1 MNHKFEM
8 KEGEIDNQKL
18 KEVTSRPRYPDDY
31 QFAQSL
37 LSGDSKSW
45 DRFYNEFRKK
55 LESYI
60 NRKYPNFFS
69 PLAVE
74 EICDGVGKRL
84 MGNDF
89 KAIRDYRGECTFSSY
104 ITKATE
110 WEIKD
115 WLRKHSEELLN
126 EPMDSINE
134 NDISFKSKETYHN
147 IHSIEERE
155 EIPEPIKSL
164 SDDLRWAFLLRYYD
178 YFGFPLDEIRLLAK
192 KKGVSIGSITSKIIK
207 FLEPEGED
215 ILHSQREKQK
225 ALQMRIQ
232 KLCFEIH
239 KLDIKEHQ
247 LLADEEYSKSYNND
261 EEQTKKTMMVRD
273 KRLQLEKKREDLLKN
288 KSKFII
294 ITPYEVIAEIL
305 NEDNVSTIRSRVFF
319 AKKQLAE
326 KISKKD
332 E

>member
-1 MNHKFEM
+1 MEDKIN
-8 KEGEIDNQKL
+8 NLNL
-18 KEVTSRPRYPDDY
+18 KEAGFHTRYPDDH

-60 NRKYPNFFS
+60 NRKYPNVFN

-89 KAIRDYRGECTFSSY
+89 KAIRNYRGECTFSSY
-104 ITKATE
+104 ITKATD

-126 EPMDSINE
+126 EPIDTIN
-134 NDISFKSKETYHN
+134 DHISFKSKETYHN
-147 IHSIEERE
+147 ILSTEERE

-178 YFGFPLDEIRLLAK
+178 YFGFPLDEIRLFAK
-192 KKGVSIGSITSKIIK
+192 KRGVSIGAITSKIIK

-215 ILHSQREKQK
+215 VLHPQREKQT

-247 LLADEEYSKSYNND
+247 LLAEDEYSQSFTG
-261 EEQTKKTMMVRD
+261 EGQTKTLKTVKD
-273 KRLQLEKKREDLLKN
+273 KRLRLERKREDLLKN

-294 ITPYEVIAEIL
+294 TTPYEVIAEIL
-305 NEDNVSTIRSRVFF
+305 DEDNVSTIRSRIFL
-319 AKKQLAE
+319 AKKQLTE